1 MKRSTR
7 AMPVAAL
14 LLAAANAQTTTVV
27 NDPAD
32 TDATTVF
39 YSVCPTALTTTTTL
53 SSTITFTCP
62 GGQCPGGPVIT
73 APPNPN
79 GPRTTEILAFTTTL
93 PDGSVQ
99 EIHEYI
105 TIYPAIC
112 SGGSSI
118 GQATYTITE
127 ACPCE
132 ATRNPASIPA
142 GFTATVTSCDVC
154 HQGGPTTMTMTVP
167 CTTGPY
173 ATVTPEIGP
182 TGAAGAGANAYA
194 EAAASAGANA
204 AAAAGGS
211 GSSGSGS
218 SDSGSS
224 GSGVQAAAGAG
235 ANAAANAQA
244 GSTDTTGAAGADSA
258 SSGNSAAGANS
269 AGSGGSN
276 AAANAGANAAANAAA
291 GAGANSGNRYDNG
304 TTSGNNTIS
313 PPITPVAPGG
323 AAQSQFR
330 GSADKVGFAVSGV
343 LAVVV
348 GCLAFML

>member
-14 LLAAANAQTTTVV
+14 LLAATNAQTTTVV

-142 GFTATVTSCDVC
+142 GFTTTVTSCDVC

-182 TGAAGAGANAYA
+182 TGAAGASANAYA

-204 AAAAGGS
+204 GAGGS

-218 SDSGSS
+218 SGSGSS
-224 GSGVQAAAGAG
+224 GSGAQAAAGAG

-269 AGSGGSN
+269 AGNGSSN
-276 AAANAGANAAANAAA
+276 ATANAGANAATNAAA